1 MKPAIWPHVLRAAFA
16 SSVAWGALSG
26 TALAERGP
34 PPPTVNSYGG
44 ALADAV
50 VSGDYVYQSTGRTI
64 STWSYASPSKPVL
77 SSVNA
82 NAPSGGVIVGLVQIG
97 DYLYGGWQAGNGQSG
112 VTVYSLSKP
121 ESPERVADLSYAD
134 STGHQLTGIVAA
146 NGYLYVFDANAG
158 LYIGDV
164 SDPLN
169 PVFSYLGAAGVVTK
183 FAVEDNLI
191 TASGRDF
198 QGRSFVAVVD
208 VTNPFEP
215 ATLGGLTTDSTSS
228 FRIRGFGSAAYG
240 FGFNVSVFDTSDP
253 VNVVLAGTVE
263 APSGDEALDGLV
275 VDHYA
280 YSIGL
285 DSLNVWN
292 VADPTDIVEK
302 RHLNTPTLGADS
314 VAAWSDGG
322 LFATSTDWITR
333 LDASK
338 PRAPK
343 VQSQQTLPGGVAARD
358 VVQLQDKL
366 VVLQQNYGLTIAD
379 LNTLQAVGRFDAD
392 LPADLTQRDIES
404 WDVVGN
410 TAYLAAWGTGLILV
424 DLSDLEQPR
433 ELGRVTVP
441 FAASIEVKDQYAYL
455 GITTNGTGI
464 NVVDVSDT
472 ARPRSVGYLPLT
484 GTPDRLAAQGN
495 YLFVALEQG
504 FPARGLSVISIADPE
519 HPVEVGS
526 YSRDCDS
533 ASDLKLDE
541 SGTRVYLACRDGLRI
556 LDVTQPTAPVLL
568 GSYPSYEGFSYA
580 ARVEQAGNRAW
591 YGDYSGVYEFDVTN
605 PSTPQL
611 LQVMS
616 TSGYNPQRLR
626 RTVDSRLFAFT
637 GIAGIQV
644 FGDSDGTLPEPPGG
658 ITVRSIDNHEL
669 VKGLSLDEGEALY
682 FKLRVPGG
690 AGSLKVESLGVGG
703 NVDIYVQ
710 RGSVPEAQYFDGASV
725 GPGSRESVSIAEPQG
740 GEWYIKLVARKASER
755 VSLTASY
762 QQ

>member
-1 MKPAIWPHVLRAAFA
+1 MKPAIWPRALRAAFA
-16 SSVAWGALSG
+16 SSVAWSAVSG

-34 PPPTVNSYGG
+34 PPPTVSSYGG

-64 STWSYASPSKPVL
+64 TTWSYATPSKPTL
-77 SSVNA
+77 ASVNA
-82 NAPSGGVIVGLVQIG
+82 NAPAGGVIIGLVQIG
-97 DYLYGGWQAGNGQSG
+97 SYLYSGWQSGSGQSG
-112 VTVYSLSKP
+112 ISVYSLAKP
-121 ESPERVADLSYAD
+121 ESPERIADLSYAEGA
-134 STGHQLTGIVAA
+134 GHQLTGLVAA

-164 SDPLN
+164 ADPAA

-183 FAVEDNLI
+183 FAVQDQLI

-198 QGRSFVAVVD
+198 QGRSFVSVVD

-253 VNVVLAGTVE
+253 VNVVLAGSVE

-275 VDHYA
+275 VNHYA

-285 DSLNVWN
+285 DGLNVWN
-292 VADPTDIVEK
+292 VADPADIVEK
-302 RHLNTPTLGADS
+302 RHLDTPTLGADS
-314 VAAWSDGG
+314 VAAWSNGG

-333 LDASK
+333 LDAST

-343 VQSQQTLPGGVAARD
+343 VTSQRTLPGGVAARD
-358 VVQLQDKL
+358 VIQVQDKL
-366 VVLQQNYGLTIAD
+366 VLLQQNYGLTVAD
-379 LNTLQAVGRFDAD
+379 LQTLQPIARFDAD
-392 LPADLTQRDIES
+392 LPADLTQRDFES
-404 WDVVGN
+404 WDVIGN
-410 TAYLAAWGTGLILV
+410 TAYLAAWGSGLILV
-424 DLSDLEQPR
+424 DLSDLEHPR

-441 FAASIEVKDQYAYL
+441 FAASIEVQDRYAYL

-464 NVVDVSDT
+464 NVVDVTDSS
-472 ARPRSVGYLPLT
+472 RPRSVGYLPLT
-484 GTPDRLAAQGN
+484 GTPDRIEAHGN

-504 FPARGLSVISIADPE
+504 FPARGLTVISIADPE
-519 HPVEVGS
+519 NPVEVGS

-541 SGTRVYLACRDGLRI
+541 SGTRVYLACRSGLRI
-556 LDVTQPTAPVLL
+556 LDVTQPTAPVLI
-568 GSYPSYEGFSYA
+568 GSYPSYEGFSYS
-580 ARVEQAGNRAW
+580 ARVEQSGNRAW

-605 PSTPQL
+605 PTAPQL
-611 LQVMS
+611 LQVLS
-616 TSGYNPQRLR
+616 AVDYNPQRLR

-644 FGDSDGTLPEPPGG
+644 FGESDGTLPEPPGG
-658 ITVRSIDNHEL
+658 VSVRSIDNHEL

-682 FKLRVPGG
+682 FKIRVPGG
-690 AGSLKVESLGVGG
+690 AGSLDVESLGLGG
-703 NVDIYVQ
+703 NVDLYVQ
-710 RGSVPEAQYFDGASV
+710 RGSIPEAQYFDAASV
-725 GPGSRESVSIAEPQG
+725 GPGNRESVSVAQPQG
-740 GEWYIKLVARKASER
+740 GDWYIKLVARRAAQR

-762 QQ
+762 RQ